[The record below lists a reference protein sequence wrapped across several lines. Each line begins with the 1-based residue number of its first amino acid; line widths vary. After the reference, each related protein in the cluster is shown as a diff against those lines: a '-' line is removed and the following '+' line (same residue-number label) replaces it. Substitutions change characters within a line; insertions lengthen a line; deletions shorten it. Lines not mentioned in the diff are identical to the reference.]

1 MDRGSAQ
8 LKPFAPQLQ
17 TVLVKSLS
25 DPLREVRVRA
35 STALGKLL
43 EISLRI
49 DPLLTELAVMAVQA
63 ESKAIKH
70 SILHAICT
78 VLSKSGQKASPAVLD
93 KVHGTVVSQI
103 YDEDEL
109 VRTAAAK
116 CVNSVIMYMDDFTI
130 NELTEDLLLASSMD
144 ECSLCGRILTVGA
157 IFHSIDS
164 SRREAVSKLISQ
176 SSGDERITV
185 KISVARYLLINSWLL
200 MFLKFFSEPYQ

>member
-1 MDRGSAQ
+1 MDRGSVQ

-35 STALGKLL
+35 CAALGKLL

-49 DPLLTELAVMAVQA
+49 DPLLTELATMAVQA

-78 VLSKSGQKASPAVLD
+78 VLSKSGQKASPIVLE
-93 KVHGTVVSQI
+93 KVQGTVVSQI

-109 VRTAAAK
+109 VRIAAAK
-116 CVNSVIMYMDDFTI
+116 CINNVIMYMDDFTI
-130 NELTEDLLLASSMD
+130 NELADDLLLVSSTD
-144 ECSLCGRILTVGA
+144 ECNLCGRILTIGA
-157 IFHSIDS
+157 IFHFIES
-164 SRREAVSKLISQ
+164 SRREEVSKLFSD
-176 SSGDERITV
+176 SSADERLTV
-185 KISVARYLLINSWLL
+185 KVSVARYVPIN
-200 MFLKFFSEPYQ
+200 